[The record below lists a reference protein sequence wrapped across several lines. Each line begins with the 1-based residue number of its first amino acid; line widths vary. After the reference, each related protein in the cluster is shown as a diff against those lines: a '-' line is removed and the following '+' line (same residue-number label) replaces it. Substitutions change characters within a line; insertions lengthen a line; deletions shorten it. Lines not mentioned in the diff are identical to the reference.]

1 MGAMAMPMLAATSSA
16 ATSAIGAM
24 SQISAGKQKQKA
36 YEMEAKQAEMTG
48 QAQSNERMRALNEAL
63 AMQSAAF
70 GAQGRVGNVGS
81 AQAIQQAD
89 IAKGLEDS
97 DMIKAGA
104 KSQSESMKLAGRQAK
119 QQAYT
124 GALMSVG
131 QSMYQGS
138 LIGGSSG
145 SSTARSR
152 MDARNANFSAYLNKQ
167 G

>member
-1 MGAMAMPMLAATSSA
+1 MGAMALPIFAV
-16 ATSAIGAM
+16 TSAIGVM
-24 SQISAGKQKQKA
+24 SQVSAGKQKQKA
-36 YEMEAKQAEMTG
+36 YEMEAKQAQMTG

-131 QSMYQGS
+131 ESMYKYSQV
-138 LIGGSSG
+138 
-145 SSTARSR
+145 
-152 MDARNANFSAYLNKQ
+152 K
-167 G
+167 